1 MSTII
6 QIKRSANTS
15 APSDLYLGELAYTYG
30 TGTQGNNGD
39 RLFIGEGG
47 VGGDGYANNVTV
59 IGGQYFVDKLDH
71 VDGTLTASS
80 ALTVDSNLAIDTL
93 NIGNSTTVGGSLKL
107 NEGTNNGTNYIALKA
122 PNAVTSTTTFVLPD
136 GDGSSGQFLQTDGS
150 GNLSFGTVTQTLSI
164 GADVG
169 TNDSVSTG
177 ETINFTGDTGITTT
191 VSNNDISIDLD
202 DTAVTP
208 GSYGSTTAIPTF
220 TVDQQGRLTAASTV
234 NVATTLTIVDESS
247 TSATINLL
255 NDTLKITGGTG
266 INTAVTGDTISID
279 FDDNAVFNGLDMNGT
294 ELKLDADGDTSI
306 TADTDDQIDVR
317 IGGNDILTVTPGVL
331 DLKNDGSTVSK
342 ILLYCESSNA
352 HAQTVIGAPHSEAAS
367 NTLTL
372 PGTGGDARLVSTSST
387 ATLTN
392 KTIDSASNTL
402 TVDLSEATVTGT
414 FAEFNTAV
422 SDATLVDLDDAQTLT
437 NKTISGGSNTLS
449 NIGNSSLTNSS
460 VTFGSTE
467 VALGASST
475 SIAGVTQLDVDNI
488 RVNGNTISST
498 DANGDLVLDP
508 NGTGDVDV
516 NNSKIIN
523 VSTPTA
529 DNDAANKAY
538 VDGVVNGLDVKESVA
553 VATTGN
559 LSATYDNGAGTLTA
573 SSNGALS
580 IDGVT
585 PSASDRVLVKDQTTQ
600 TQNGIYTVTTVGD
613 GSTAFVLTRAPDA
626 DTAAELTGGTFFFVE
641 QGTSNADNGYVAT
654 HNGVPTFGTTNITFS
669 QFSGAGQISAGDAL
683 TKTGNQLD
691 VAVDD
696 SSIEVSSDALQVKA
710 LGITNAMLAGS
721 IEAAKLA
728 GSIPNAKLSNSTIT
742 FADDSSTTSTISL
755 GGVMTILGG
764 EGVDATFSGDT
775 LTIAGELASTSNI
788 GSASFSSDNFAV
800 SSGNVTVTAIDG
812 GTF

>member
-15 APSDLYLGELAYTYG
+15 APSDLYLGEFAYTYG

-47 VGGDGYANNVTV
+47 VGGDGFANNVTV

-71 VDGTLTASS
+71 VDGTLTANS

-93 NIGNSTTVGGSLKL
+93 NIGNSTTVGGSVKL
-107 NEGTNNGTNYIALKA
+107 NEGTNNGSNYIALKA

-164 GADVG
+164 AADTG
-169 TNDSVSTG
+169 SNDSVSTG
-177 ETINFTGDTGITTT
+177 ETITFSGDTGITTSVT
-191 VSNNDISIDLD
+191 DNEISIDLD

-208 GSYGSTTAIPTF
+208 GSYGSATSIPTF
-220 TVDQQGRLTAASTV
+220 TVDQQGRLTAAGTAS
-234 NVATTLTIVDESS
+234 VATTLTIVDESS
-247 TSATINLL
+247 TAATINLL
-255 NDTLKITGGTG
+255 SDTLKITGGSG
-266 INTAVTGDTISID
+266 ITTAVTGDTISV
-279 FDDNAVFNGLDMNGT
+279 NLDSNVVT
-294 ELKLDADGDTSI
+294 ETS
-306 TADTDDQIDVR
+306 TD
-317 IGGNDILTVTPGVL
+317 
-331 DLKNDGSTVSK
+331 
-342 ILLYCESSNA
+342 
-352 HAQTVIGAPHSEAAS
+352 
-367 NTLTL
+367 
-372 PGTGGDARLVSTSST
+372 
-387 ATLTN
+387 TLTN

-402 TVDLSEATVTGT
+402 TLDLSEGTLTGT
-414 FAEFNTAV
+414 TAEFNTAL
-422 SDATLVDLDDAQTLT
+422 SDGSFATLAGTETLTNKTIDSANNTLTLDLSEGTLTGTTAEFNTALSDGSFATLAGTETLT
-437 NKTISGGSNTLS
+437 NKTISGSSNTLS
-449 NIGNSSLTNSS
+449 DIANSSLTNSS
-460 VTFGSTE
+460 VTFGTTE

-475 SIAGVTQLDVDNI
+475 SIAGITQLDVDNV

-498 DANGDLVLDP
+498 DSNGDLVLDA
-508 NGTGDVDV
+508 NGTGNVDV
-516 NNSKIIN
+516 NSNKIIN
-523 VSTPTA
+523 VATPTA
-529 DNDAANKAY
+529 DNDAANKSY
-538 VDGVVNGLDVKESVA
+538 VDGVVNGLDVKESVS
-553 VATTGN
+553 VATTAN

-573 SSNGALS
+573 GSNGALS

-585 PSASDRVLVKDQTTQ
+585 PSQGDRVLIKDQTTQ

-613 GSTAFVLTRAPDA
+613 GSTAFVLTRSPDA

-641 QGTSNADNGYVAT
+641 QGSNNADNGYVAT

-669 QFSGAGQISAGDAL
+669 QFSGAGQISAGAAL
-683 TKTGNQLD
+683 SKTGNQLD
-691 VAVDD
+691 VEVDD

-721 IEAAKLA
+721 IA
-728 GSIPNAKLSNSTIT
+728 NAKLSNSTISIGGIT
-742 FADDSSTTSTISL
+742 FNLGDTDATPAFDLSDATSYPTSSLVGTIANNQLANSTVTFSDDSSTTVAVGLGSSL
-755 GGVMTILGG
+755 AINGG
-764 EGVDATFSGDT
+764 EGIDATISGST
-775 LTIAGELASTSNI
+775 LTITGELASTSNI

>member
-39 RLFIGEGG
+39 RLFMGEGG

-93 NIGNSTTVGGSLKL
+93 NIGNSTTVGGSVKL
-107 NEGTNNGTNYIALKA
+107 NEGTNNGSNYIALKA
-122 PNAVTSTTTFVLPD
+122 PNAVASTTTFVLPD
-136 GDGSSGQFLQTDGS
+136 GDGSNGQFLQTDGS

-208 GSYGSTTAIPTF
+208 GSYCSTTAIPTF

-234 NVATTLTIVDESS
+234 NVANTLTIVDESS

-402 TVDLSEATVTGT
+402 
-414 FAEFNTAV
+414 
-422 SDATLVDLDDAQTLT
+422 
-437 NKTISGGSNTLS
+437 
-449 NIGNSSLTNSS
+449 
-460 VTFGSTE
+460 
-467 VALGASST
+467 
-475 SIAGVTQLDVDNI
+475 
-488 RVNGNTISST
+488 
-498 DANGDLVLDP
+498 
-508 NGTGDVDV
+508 
-516 NNSKIIN
+516 
-523 VSTPTA
+523 
-529 DNDAANKAY
+529 
-538 VDGVVNGLDVKESVA
+538 
-553 VATTGN
+553 
-559 LSATYDNGAGTLTA
+559 
-573 SSNGALS
+573 
-580 IDGVT
+580 
-585 PSASDRVLVKDQTTQ
+585 
-600 TQNGIYTVTTVGD
+600 
-613 GSTAFVLTRAPDA
+613 
-626 DTAAELTGGTFFFVE
+626 
-641 QGTSNADNGYVAT
+641 
-654 HNGVPTFGTTNITFS
+654 
-669 QFSGAGQISAGDAL
+669 
-683 TKTGNQLD
+683 
-691 VAVDD
+691 
-696 SSIEVSSDALQVKA
+696 
-710 LGITNAMLAGS
+710 
-721 IEAAKLA
+721 
-728 GSIPNAKLSNSTIT
+728 
-742 FADDSSTTSTISL
+742 
-755 GGVMTILGG
+755 
-764 EGVDATFSGDT
+764 
-775 LTIAGELASTSNI
+775 
-788 GSASFSSDNFAV
+788 
-800 SSGNVTVTAIDG
+800 
-812 GTF
+812 